1 MHVNCGR
8 GSIFLRR
15 QCQKLCIPGCVNDLV
30 VLHTGQSG
38 VKRTGRMLS
47 GSPGEAAGRCLM
59 PTVALLLLHVFSS
72 FVRPWGAD
80 TVANGMQVS
89 WRKVI
94 FDLPKLLA
102 LRVFIDTRE
111 YSLSTAAEQSFD

>member
-1 MHVNCGR
+1 
-8 GSIFLRR
+8 
-15 QCQKLCIPGCVNDLV
+15 
-30 VLHTGQSG
+30 
-38 VKRTGRMLS
+38 
-47 GSPGEAAGRCLM
+47 M

-80 TVANGMQVS
+80 TVVNGTQVS